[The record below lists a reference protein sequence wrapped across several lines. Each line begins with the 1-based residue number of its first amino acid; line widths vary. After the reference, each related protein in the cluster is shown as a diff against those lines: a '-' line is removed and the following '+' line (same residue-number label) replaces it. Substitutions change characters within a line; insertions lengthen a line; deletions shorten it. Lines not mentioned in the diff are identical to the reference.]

1 MMAIF
6 KTLEGLL
13 EAVESLPSTIKGLKV
28 QRNLCSFQAPSE
40 QLDMSK
46 DLVEQTKRVI
56 NKALSDKFY
65 SDYEVVDYSLKSYC
79 GDRYADTDGYYIM
92 IQTKESEKLGK
103 QLFNG
108 ELGSLD

>member
-1 MMAIF
+1 MMSTF

-13 EAVESLPSTIKGLKV
+13 EAVASLPPTIKGLKV
-28 QRNLCSFQAPSE
+28 QRNLCSFQAPSDD
-40 QLDMSK
+40 LDMSK
-46 DLVEQTKRVI
+46 DLVEQTRIVI
-56 NKALSDKFY
+56 NKAISDKFY

-92 IQTKESEKLGK
+92 IETKASEKLGK